1 MVWTGLK
8 ITRQLYCRLSFHLG
22 LSDGSLWLD
31 SGYTFLARSLTG
43 VGFPCGSASKESAF
57 NAGDLAS
64 IPGLGR
70 SPGEGK
76 GHPLQCSGLEN
87 PMDCIAHVGR
97 KEPDTTERVSLPL
110 FSHVGVC
117 VCSLCS
123 ASGWTVPGS
132 TTVPTIFTWSL
143 DSSLLRCSLSS
154 LGSGTISQTS
164 SLSSSFLLCHFE
176 GRDFESAQISH
187 SSSNFLF
194 IHWLIYIY
202 INLWFPVCEF
212 LSIALSIYF

>member
-1 MVWTGLK
+1 MSFTPTVSCIEKGASESWLALVITSLSLSVQQFLSLSLSSMVWTGLK

-110 FSHVGVC
+110 FSHVCVC

-123 ASGWTVPGS
+123 ASG
-132 TTVPTIFTWSL
+132 
-143 DSSLLRCSLSS
+143 
-154 LGSGTISQTS
+154 
-164 SLSSSFLLCHFE
+164 
-176 GRDFESAQISH
+176 
-187 SSSNFLF
+187 
-194 IHWLIYIY
+194 
-202 INLWFPVCEF
+202 
-212 LSIALSIYF
+212 